1 MIYVS
6 TGGHNNWSFDQTTT
20 HLLDVGIN
28 AFELYGGVYV
38 SNVEEKLKEVSQD
51 NDIVLHNYFPPAEQ
65 PFVFNLASL
74 QNSIAEKSI
83 KHAKYVIDL
92 SSMVGSKY
100 YSFHAGY
107 LIDPAVNELGKRIK
121 NRTLNDRNESKE
133 LFIERVNEL
142 SIYAANKNIKLMI
155 ENNVLSHKN
164 YHEFKQNPLLM
175 VDKSETEEIIEKTD
189 SNVELLIDVAHLK
202 VSANTL
208 GFSAKDYLLNFI
220 DTTLAYHLSDN
231 QGQEDSNNLIKH
243 DSWFWPYIN
252 TNLDY
257 YSLEI
262 YNVSAQTLKQ
272 QLELTEGY
280 IG

>member
-1 MIYVS
+1 M
-6 TGGHNNWSFDQTTT
+6 
-20 HLLDVGIN
+20 LKK
-28 AFELYGGVYV
+28 
-38 SNVEEKLKEVSQD
+38 KLKEVSQD
-51 NDIVLHNYFPPAEQ
+51 NYIVLHNYFPPAEQ

-74 QNSIAEKSI
+74 ENSIVEKSMR
-83 KHAKYVIDL
+83 HAKYVIDL

-107 LIDPAVNELGKRIK
+107 LIDPAVNELGKQIK
-121 NRTLNDRNESKE
+121 NRKLNDRNESKE

-142 SIYAANKNIKLMI
+142 SIYAANKNIKLMV
-155 ENNVLSHKN
+155 ENNVLSYKN

-175 VDKSETEEIIEKTD
+175 VDQSETEEIIERTD

-208 GFSAKDYLLNFI
+208 GFSAKDYLLNFM
-220 DTTLAYHLSDN
+220 DTTSAYHLSDN
-231 QGQEDSNNLIKH
+231 QGLEDSNNLIKH

-272 QLELTEGY
+272 QLELAEGY